1 MSRII
6 IFEAYRFLKQKK
18 RWVSYEGYMDVP
30 DENMFCEVEDSMDVY
45 RYLDKLSADER
56 TLLILKYF
64 EERSFREIAE
74 ILSLSENTV
83 KTKTYRLLKKI
94 REEEAYEY

>member
-18 RWVSYEGYMDVP
+18 RWVSYEKYVDIP
-30 DENMFCEVEDSMDVY
+30 DEAAFSEVEERVDVF
-45 RYLDKLSADER
+45 RYLDKLSADEK

-64 EERSFREIAE
+64 EERSFKEIAE
-74 ILSLSENTV
+74 ILAMPENTV
-83 KTKTYRLLKKI
+83 KTKTYRLLKRM
-94 REEEAYEY
+94 REEESL